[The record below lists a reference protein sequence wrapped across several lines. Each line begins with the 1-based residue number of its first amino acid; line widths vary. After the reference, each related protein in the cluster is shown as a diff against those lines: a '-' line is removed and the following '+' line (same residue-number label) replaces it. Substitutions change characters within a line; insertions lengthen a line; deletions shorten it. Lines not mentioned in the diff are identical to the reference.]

1 MLEAVS
7 GVYRS
12 IKVGPPTQS
21 DATMGPVISA
31 AQREKCENLVEAA
44 EEHGGKVV
52 CGGGRPAG
60 LDRGYYFEPTVLD
73 VPDNANPAAREEI
86 FGPVIAVIGYRDLD
100 HAVEIAN
107 DSIYGLSGQV
117 YGADVATAVR
127 VARRLRTGAVNV
139 NTTVFSAYAPS
150 GGYKQSGLGRERG
163 TDGIRE
169 FQEVKHMSIGSFH
182 YDQHHHQAEC
192 QSDESTPFD
201 LNWLISVDDHILEP
215 PNLWVDRV
223 ASKDRDRAP
232 HMEVD
237 DKGMDV
243 WVYDGKKMPSSGLSA
258 VVGKSKEE
266 FSPEP
271 LNYSEMRPGC
281 YDAKAR
287 VEDMDLSG
295 VLASL
300 CFPTLPRFCGQ
311 LFMEASDREFGFEC
325 LQIYNDWLVEEWCGA
340 APGRYIPLMLIP
352 MWDPALAAEE
362 MERMAA
368 KGVTSF
374 AFSENPEPLG
384 LPTIHDADH
393 YWEPV
398 MAKANELDMVASM
411 HVGSSS
417 TLPRICNDAPFM
429 ANLTWGASRTSGTML
444 SWLFSGLF
452 QRYPNLKIALSEGE
466 CGWMPYFL
474 ERAEQVLDKQRYWV
488 KRGTKF
494 MGHAGN
500 EADLD
505 TLDIRE
511 TFRKHIYGCIIE
523 DRHAVKSLD
532 ELGEDNIM
540 CETDYPHSDST
551 WPNCIEVARNT
562 MKDLPAEVQYKLLRG
577 NAERLYRFTPAE
589 PPALTGA

>member
-1 MLEAVS
+1 MSPES
-7 GVYRS
+7 NGHRTY
-12 IKVGPPTQS
+12 
-21 DATMGPVISA
+21 
-31 AQREKCENLVEAA
+31 NL
-44 EEHGGKVV
+44 
-52 CGGGRPAG
+52 
-60 LDRGYYFEPTVLD
+60 D
-73 VPDNANPAAREEI
+73 
-86 FGPVIAVIGYRDLD
+86 
-100 HAVEIAN
+100 
-107 DSIYGLSGQV
+107 
-117 YGADVATAVR
+117 
-127 VARRLRTGAVNV
+127 
-139 NTTVFSAYAPS
+139 
-150 GGYKQSGLGRERG
+150 
-163 TDGIRE
+163 
-169 FQEVKHMSIGSFH
+169 
-182 YDQHHHQAEC
+182 
-192 QSDESTPFD
+192 
-201 LNWLISVDDHILEP
+201 WLISVDDHILEP

-223 ASKDRDRAP
+223 AAKDRERAP

-237 DKGMDV
+237 DSGMDV
-243 WVYDGKKMPSSGLSA
+243 WVYDGKRMPSSGLSA

-287 VEDMDLSG
+287 IEDMDRSG

-311 LFMEASDREFGFEC
+311 LFMEAADREFGFQC

-352 MWDPALAAEE
+352 MWDPALAVTE
-362 MERMAA
+362 MERMAD
-368 KGVTSF
+368 KGVTAF

-384 LPTIHDADH
+384 LPTIHDVNH
-393 YWEPV
+393 YWDPV
-398 MAKANELDMVASM
+398 MEAANELRLVASM

-417 TLPRICNDAPFM
+417 TLPKICTDAPFM

-466 CGWMPYFL
+466 VGWMPYFL

-511 TFRKHIYGCIIE
+511 TFRNHIYGCIIE

-551 WPNCIEVARNT
+551 WPDCISVARNT
-562 MKDLPAEVQYKLLRG
+562 MKDLPENVQYKLLRG

-589 PPALTGA
+589 PPVLAGA

>member
-1 MLEAVS
+1 
-7 GVYRS
+7 
-12 IKVGPPTQS
+12 
-21 DATMGPVISA
+21 
-31 AQREKCENLVEAA
+31 
-44 EEHGGKVV
+44 
-52 CGGGRPAG
+52 
-60 LDRGYYFEPTVLD
+60 
-73 VPDNANPAAREEI
+73 
-86 FGPVIAVIGYRDLD
+86 
-100 HAVEIAN
+100 
-107 DSIYGLSGQV
+107 
-117 YGADVATAVR
+117 
-127 VARRLRTGAVNV
+127 
-139 NTTVFSAYAPS
+139 
-150 GGYKQSGLGRERG
+150 
-163 TDGIRE
+163 
-169 FQEVKHMSIGSFH
+169 MSIVDVEREAKATDS
-182 YDQHHHQAEC
+182 A
-192 QSDESTPFD
+192 SSAVD

-223 ASKDRDRAP
+223 GSKDRDRAP
-232 HMEVD
+232 NMQVD

-287 VEDMDLSG
+287 VEDMNLSG

-311 LFMEASDREFGFEC
+311 LFMEASDREFGFQC

-352 MWDPALAAEE
+352 MWDPQLAVKE
-362 MERMAA
+362 MERMAG

-384 LPTIHDADH
+384 LPTIHDADG

-398 MAKANELDMVASM
+398 MAAANDLGLVASM

-417 TLPRICNDAPFM
+417 TLPKICDDAPFM

-466 CGWMPYFL
+466 LGWAPYFL

-488 KRGTKF
+488 SRGTKF

-500 EADLD
+500 GADLD

-511 TFRKHIYGCIIE
+511 SFRNHVFGCIIE
-523 DRHAVKSLD
+523 DRHALKSLD

-551 WPNCIEVARNT
+551 WPNCIDVARST
-562 MKDLPAEVQYKLLRG
+562 MTDLPEHVQYKLLRG

-589 PPALTGA
+589 PPAPANG

>member
-1 MLEAVS
+1 
-7 GVYRS
+7 
-12 IKVGPPTQS
+12 
-21 DATMGPVISA
+21 
-31 AQREKCENLVEAA
+31 
-44 EEHGGKVV
+44 
-52 CGGGRPAG
+52 
-60 LDRGYYFEPTVLD
+60 
-73 VPDNANPAAREEI
+73 
-86 FGPVIAVIGYRDLD
+86 
-100 HAVEIAN
+100 
-107 DSIYGLSGQV
+107 
-117 YGADVATAVR
+117 
-127 VARRLRTGAVNV
+127 
-139 NTTVFSAYAPS
+139 
-150 GGYKQSGLGRERG
+150 
-163 TDGIRE
+163 
-169 FQEVKHMSIGSFH
+169 MST
-182 YDQHHHQAEC
+182 Y
-192 QSDESTPFD
+192 D

-223 ASKDRDRAP
+223 AAKDRDRAP

-237 DKGMDV
+237 DSGMDV
-243 WVYDGKKMPSSGLSA
+243 WVYDGKRMPSSGLSA

-287 VEDMDLSG
+287 IEDMDRSG

-311 LFMEASDREFGFEC
+311 LFMEASDREFGFQC
-325 LQIYNDWLVEEWCGA
+325 LQIYNDWLVEEWCGV

-352 MWDPALAAEE
+352 MWDPALAVKE

-368 KGVTSF
+368 KGVTAF

-393 YWEPV
+393 YWDPV
-398 MAKANELDMVASM
+398 MAAANELEMVASM

-417 TLPRICNDAPFM
+417 QLPRICADAPFM
-429 ANLTWGASRTSGTML
+429 ANLTWGATRTSGTML

-466 CGWMPYFL
+466 VGWMPYFL

-511 TFRKHIYGCIIE
+511 TFRNHIFGCIIE
-523 DRHAVKSLD
+523 DRHAIKSLD
-532 ELGEDNIM
+532 EIGEDNVM

-551 WPNCIEVARNT
+551 WPNCIDVARDT
-562 MKDLPAEVQYKLLRG
+562 MRDLPEEVQYKLLRG
-577 NAERLYRFTPAE
+577 NAEKLYRFTPAE
-589 PPALTGA
+589 PPVLASA

>member
-1 MLEAVS
+1 
-7 GVYRS
+7 
-12 IKVGPPTQS
+12 
-21 DATMGPVISA
+21 
-31 AQREKCENLVEAA
+31 
-44 EEHGGKVV
+44 
-52 CGGGRPAG
+52 
-60 LDRGYYFEPTVLD
+60 
-73 VPDNANPAAREEI
+73 
-86 FGPVIAVIGYRDLD
+86 
-100 HAVEIAN
+100 
-107 DSIYGLSGQV
+107 
-117 YGADVATAVR
+117 
-127 VARRLRTGAVNV
+127 
-139 NTTVFSAYAPS
+139 
-150 GGYKQSGLGRERG
+150 
-163 TDGIRE
+163 
-169 FQEVKHMSIGSFH
+169 MSPETNGH
-182 YDQHHHQAEC
+182 KTY
-192 QSDESTPFD
+192 D

-223 ASKDRDRAP
+223 AAKDRDRAP

-237 DKGMDV
+237 DSGMDV
-243 WVYDGKKMPSSGLSA
+243 WVYDGKRMPSSGLSA

-287 VEDMDLSG
+287 IEDMDRSG

-311 LFMEASDREFGFEC
+311 LFMEASDREFGFQC
-325 LQIYNDWLVEEWCGA
+325 LQIYNDWLVEEWCGV

-352 MWDPALAAEE
+352 MWDPKLAVTE

-368 KGVTSF
+368 KGVTAF

-393 YWEPV
+393 YWDPV
-398 MAKANELDMVASM
+398 MAAANELEMVASM

-417 TLPRICNDAPFM
+417 QLPRICNDAPFM
-429 ANLTWGASRTSGTML
+429 ANLTWGATRTSGTML

-466 CGWMPYFL
+466 VGWMPYFL

-511 TFRKHIYGCIIE
+511 TFRNHIFGCIIE
-523 DRHAVKSLD
+523 DRHAIKSLD
-532 ELGEDNIM
+532 EIGEDNVM

-551 WPNCIEVARNT
+551 WPDCIDVARDT
-562 MKDLPAEVQYKLLRG
+562 MKDLPENVQYKLLRG

-589 PPALTGA
+589 PPVLARA

>member
-1 MLEAVS
+1 VS
-7 GVYRS
+7 EY
-12 IKVGPPTQS
+12 
-21 DATMGPVISA
+21 
-31 AQREKCENLVEAA
+31 
-44 EEHGGKVV
+44 
-52 CGGGRPAG
+52 
-60 LDRGYYFEPTVLD
+60 
-73 VPDNANPAAREEI
+73 
-86 FGPVIAVIGYRDLD
+86 
-100 HAVEIAN
+100 
-107 DSIYGLSGQV
+107 
-117 YGADVATAVR
+117 
-127 VARRLRTGAVNV
+127 
-139 NTTVFSAYAPS
+139 
-150 GGYKQSGLGRERG
+150 
-163 TDGIRE
+163 
-169 FQEVKHMSIGSFH
+169 
-182 YDQHHHQAEC
+182 
-192 QSDESTPFD
+192 D

-223 ASKDRDRAP
+223 AAKDRDRAP

-237 DKGMDV
+237 DNGMDV
-243 WVYDGKKMPSSGLSA
+243 WVYDGKRMPSSGLSA

-271 LNYSEMRPGC
+271 LNYAEMRPGC

-287 VEDMDLSG
+287 IEDMDRSG

-311 LFMEASDREFGFEC
+311 LFMEASDREFGFQC
-325 LQIYNDWLVEEWCGA
+325 LQIYNDWLVEDWCGA

-352 MWDPALAAEE
+352 MWDPALAVTE
-362 MERMAA
+362 MERMAD
-368 KGVTSF
+368 KGVTAF

-384 LPTIHDADH
+384 LPTIHDVNH
-393 YWEPV
+393 YWDPV
-398 MAKANELDMVASM
+398 MAAANELELVASM

-417 TLPRICNDAPFM
+417 TLPKICTDAPFM

-452 QRYPNLKIALSEGE
+452 QRFPNLKIALSEGE
-466 CGWMPYFL
+466 VGWMPYFL

-488 KRGTKF
+488 KRGTTF

-511 TFRKHIYGCIIE
+511 TFRNHIFGCIIE

-551 WPNCIEVARNT
+551 WPDCIDVARNT
-562 MKDLPAEVQYKLLRG
+562 MKDLPDAVQYKLLRG

-589 PPALTGA
+589 PPVLANA